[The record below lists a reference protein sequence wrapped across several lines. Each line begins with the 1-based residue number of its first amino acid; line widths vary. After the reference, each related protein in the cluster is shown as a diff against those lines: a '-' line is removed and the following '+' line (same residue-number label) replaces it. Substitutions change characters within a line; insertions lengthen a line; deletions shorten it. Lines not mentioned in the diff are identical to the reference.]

1 MSQFEHP
8 DFARR
13 PPGPSPMSGGTA
25 NPPPGSTSEIPLDE
39 VTLVELCESAR
50 FFDLDR
56 NESYFRAVQDATKR
70 YDWDGNIVSDDAAPI
85 APGWVVPMSSRRP
98 CARYDLSKVIVSR
111 YTAMLFGT
119 DRFPE
124 LTVAGDA
131 DSEEYVKGI
140 CEATRLPLRMIEARN
155 IGGSQG
161 SVGVSFAF
169 VDGKPKL
176 EVHKAKHVTI
186 LDWRDRTELRPSAV
200 LKAYKYPRR
209 MVDPESGKLKVVDFF
224 YARLWTEVDEI
235 TWEPIPASI
244 AATKSWSKGPSTVVV
259 HGLESCPFYWAQ
271 NLPNDEDEDG
281 FSDYAG
287 LHDNLDELNRLMSA
301 GVRAVKANSDPTF
314 VVKEDPA
321 LKVEHVRKGQ
331 GSAIFSRGGAEY
343 VVLPAH
349 TVESITRT
357 KEDLRTA
364 TLDVAS
370 VIVADPEK
378 LSGAAQS
385 AAALR
390 LLYAPM
396 TAQADIYR
404 EQYGEMLIKPLIRG
418 LMSAARSLEAR
429 GLAVTL
435 PKRALVDPSGDTKL
449 LDRVLG
455 ISDEVS
461 LNWNPYFSPTW
472 VDIKAA
478 AEAVKSANG
487 GKQVISQRTSVAAV
501 QSLFGVDN
509 VDDEM
514 QAIQAEAEQAIATA
528 QKAFAEGP
536 QAAAIDERKPPST
549 FGTGFK
555 PGDDDDVGDD
565 DEDGPDS
572 VSDVTTAA
580 ANREG

>member
-1 MSQFEHP
+1 
-8 DFARR
+8 
-13 PPGPSPMSGGTA
+13 MSGGTA
-25 NPPPGSTSEIPLDE
+25 NPPPGSTSEIPLDR
-39 VTLVELCESAR
+39 VTLVELCESER
-50 FFDLDR
+50 FFGLDR
-56 NESYFRAVQDATKR
+56 NESYLHAVQDMAKR

-85 APGWVVPMSSRRP
+85 APGWVVPMAQRRP

-111 YTAMLFGT
+111 FTAMLFGT

-124 LTVAGDA
+124 LTVPGDP
-131 DSEEYVKGI
+131 DQEEFIKGI
-140 CEATRLPLRMIEARN
+140 LDATRLPLRMIEARN

-169 VDGKPKL
+169 IDGKPKL
-176 EVHKAKHVTI
+176 EVHKAKHCTI
-186 LDWRDRTELRPSAV
+186 LDWRDRSELRPSCV

-209 MVDPESGKLKVVDFF
+209 VFDPESGKLKLVDFF
-224 YARLWTEVDEI
+224 YARLWTEVDET
-235 TWEPIPASI
+235 TWEPIPANV
-244 AATKSWSKGPSTVVV
+244 AASKAWANSPRTVTV
-259 HGLESCPFYWAQ
+259 HALNSCPFYWAQ

-281 FSDYAG
+281 ISDYAG
-287 LHDNLDELNRLMSA
+287 LLDNLDEMNRLMSA

-321 LKVEHVRKGQ
+321 LKVEHLRKGQ

-349 TVESITRT
+349 TVDSITRT
-357 KEDLRTA
+357 KEDLRHA

-404 EQYGEMLIKPLIRG
+404 EQYGEMLIRPLLRG
-418 LMSAARSLEAR
+418 MIEAVISLEAR
-429 GLAVTL
+429 GLAVVL
-435 PKRALVDPSGDTKL
+435 PKRVLMESDGTVKL
-449 LDRVLG
+449 LDRVRGDSL
-455 ISDEVS
+455 DLA
-461 LNWNPYFSPTW
+461 LNWNPYFAPTW
-472 VDIKAA
+472 TDIKAA

-487 GKQVISQRTSVAAV
+487 GKQVISQRTSIAAV

-536 QAAAIDERKPPST
+536 QAAPLDTRGPNPPPRN
-549 FGTGFK
+549 GFE
-555 PGDDDDVGDD
+555 DTVGDD

-572 VSDVTTAA
+572 VAPVTSEA
-580 ANREG
+580 ANREE